1 MPAPQTSPTATT
13 ARRGKLGVLLGP
25 MPRYILRRLGQSLFT
40 VFLTLTT
47 VFVLIRMAP
56 GDPAYSLAGPL
67 TTTDHFKP
75 RPIAARTASRH
86 VLAGSRPHAVV
97 TNMATGV
104 PSLLRRE

>member
-56 GDPAYSLAGPL
+56 GDPAY
-67 TTTDHFKP
+67 FFF
-75 RPIAARTASRH
+75 
-86 VLAGSRPHAVV
+86 
-97 TNMATGV
+97 
-104 PSLLRRE
+104 